1 MSQSTPLQASSEVL
15 SIPGLTVRERMI
27 LTLVAHAFL
36 NREKEFAAVAKEAAG
51 EGLGDESVSGIL
63 QVLSQLRSGPKS
75 GNSLSDLL
83 KKAMGSGG
91 CCS

>member
-1 MSQSTPLQASSEVL
+1 MSQSTPLQTSSEVL

-27 LTLVAHAFL
+27 LTLVGHALL

-63 QVLSQLRSGPKS
+63 ETLSRLRSGSKP

>member
-1 MSQSTPLQASSEVL
+1 MTQSTPTPASAEVL
-15 SIPGLTVRERMI
+15 SIPGLSVRERMI
-27 LTLVAHAFL
+27 LTLFAHAFL
-36 NREKEFAAVAKEAAG
+36 NREKEFTALAKEAAG

-63 QVLSQLRSGPKS
+63 ETLSRLRSGSKS